1 MEMVLRLLLDY
12 AEVQG
17 WTGVSRLTASHLEE
31 YLVYL

>member
-12 AEVQG
+12 AEAQG
-17 WTGVSRLTASHLEE
+17 WAEVSQLTVSHLEE